1 MEIGKQ
7 LLAETAAYAESSMC
21 RRRHLLHY
29 FGENYDKDNCEN
41 CDNCLN
47 PKKQVEAKD
56 LLCAVI
62 ETIIATKEKFKAEMI
77 IDILSG
83 NESDDIKTYNFTE
96 LESFNSISNEE
107 KQLLPAVIRQAL
119 INKYIDKEIENYGV
133 LKVTAAGKKFL
144 NNPVSF
150 KVSKDNDFAEE
161 VEATPQLSGGA
172 GAVDPVLF
180 SMLKD
185 LRKQI
190 AKQNDIPPYVIFQD
204 QSLEAMATT
213 YPINIDELTNIPGVG
228 VGKASK
234 FGADFVALIRRHVEE
249 NDIERPED
257 LRVRTIA
264 NKSKLKI
271 SIIQAIDRKVA
282 LDDLAESKGIEFGEL
297 LDEIE
302 AIVNSGTKVNIDY
315 FLEEVMD
322 EDTVNDIFDYFRNS
336 QTEDLSTAI
345 KDLEDSDY
353 LEEEIRLV
361 RIKFISDLGN

>member
-1 MEIGKQ
+1 
-7 LLAETAAYAESSMC
+7 
-21 RRRHLLHY
+21 
-29 FGENYDKDNCEN
+29 
-41 CDNCLN
+41 
-47 PKKQVEAKD
+47 
-56 LLCAVI
+56 
-62 ETIIATKEKFKAEMI
+62 
-77 IDILSG
+77 
-83 NESDDIKTYNFTE
+83 
-96 LESFNSISNEE
+96 
-107 KQLLPAVIRQAL
+107 
-119 INKYIDKEIENYGV
+119 
-133 LKVTAAGKKFL
+133 
-144 NNPVSF
+144 
-150 KVSKDNDFAEE
+150 
-161 VEATPQLSGGA
+161 
-172 GAVDPVLF
+172 
-180 SMLKD
+180 MLKD

-264 NKSKLKI
+264 DKSKLKI